1 MACGSCVQYC
11 PIFDALKVEVGR
23 LEYTIC
29 RLRISIFAGVNMKSL
44 PFVPLELEWHF
55 AFVFLNRVITLKLIN
70 VIYVFGIAQGS
81 HTFFS
86 LGFHCAC
93 KITLLFVCAVLY
105 VALLESLGNQ
115 GNICGGGRTRFVL
128 YNI

>member
-1 MACGSCVQYC
+1 
-11 PIFDALKVEVGR
+11 
-23 LEYTIC
+23 
-29 RLRISIFAGVNMKSL
+29 MKSL

-105 VALLESLGNQ
+105 VTLLEFWRNQ
-115 GNICGGGRTRFVL
+115 GTIWSEGRMRFVL
-128 YNI
+128 HNI